1 MSYLFRGGAVYA
13 GPDNTKYYAL
23 SGSEASQQVDVLWKE
38 KTYYYIHL
46 DSGYNGYVSTSK
58 ISGSPNVSVFTPSI
72 STSTKRYVGAS
83 ENAYLGPAAHYS
95 TTHAPNRA
103 QMVDYLGKKGSGLAF
118 IEYNLDGYT
127 RKFRAWFPANSLNM
141 NKASELTAD
150 EYLKRI
156 VINVNPES
164 IDYAPRDLDG
174 DGDDDTVCNWYA
186 YDAMDACNTPLFLR
200 ESDGLP
206 ASCQQ
211 LVNTLSGNTF
221 KNWRVI
227 DTDKPYEEAQARAN
241 NGYPTLAL
249 EPSHVAVVRPNDGTI
264 PSRKQDVQ
272 IAQAGAHQYKD
283 VKLSLGWHV
292 GSPEYNSIVFYSWYY

>member
-13 GPDNTKYYAL
+13 GPDSTKYYAL
-23 SGSEASQQVDVLWKE
+23 SGSEASQQVDVLWRE

-46 DSGYNGYVSTSK
+46 NSGYNGYVSTSK

-127 RKFRAWFPANSLNM
+127 RKFRAWFPANSLNT
-141 NKASELTAD
+141 NKSSELTAD
-150 EYLKRI
+150 EYERRVTEVVKPTNYPNDYDSNGNLKMT
-156 VINVNPES
+156 
-164 IDYAPRDLDG
+164 Y
-174 DGDDDTVCNWYA
+174 CNWYA
-186 YDAMDACNTPLFLR
+186 YYAMEACGTPLFLR
-200 ESDGLP
+200 ESDNMP
-206 ASCQQ
+206 ASCEQ
-211 LVNTLSGNTF
+211 LFNTLSGNTF
-221 KNWRVI
+221 KKWRVI

-249 EPSHVAVVRPNDGTI
+249 EPKHVAVVIPNGNTIPSSKLQVRISQAGASIFDDGTI
-264 PSRKQDVQ
+264 NE
-272 IAQAGAHQYKD
+272 
-283 VKLSLGWHV
+283 GW
-292 GSPEYNSIVFYSWYY
+292 GQNNDGYPKIKFFSWYY